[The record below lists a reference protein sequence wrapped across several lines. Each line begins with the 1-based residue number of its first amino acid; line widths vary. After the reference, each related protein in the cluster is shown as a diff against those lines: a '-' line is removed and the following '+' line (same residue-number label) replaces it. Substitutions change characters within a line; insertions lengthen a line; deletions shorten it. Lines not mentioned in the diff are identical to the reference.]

1 MDRYCFFANSTSD
14 AILLPVNNLL
24 GIDATSATNLS
35 ITFREIGGAADE
47 ASVQLTITTGK
58 AKEVMNAI
66 VDEISFSKN
75 PFVVIADDINS
86 EYVHADLT
94 ACGTI
99 AP

>member
-14 AILLPVNNLL
+14 AILLPVKNIL

-35 ITFREIGGAADE
+35 ITFNEIGGATDE
-47 ASVQLTITTGK
+47 ASVQLTITSGK

-75 PFVVIADDINS
+75 PFVVIADDVNS
-86 EYVHADLT
+86 EFIHADIT
-94 ACGTI
+94 ACSTI